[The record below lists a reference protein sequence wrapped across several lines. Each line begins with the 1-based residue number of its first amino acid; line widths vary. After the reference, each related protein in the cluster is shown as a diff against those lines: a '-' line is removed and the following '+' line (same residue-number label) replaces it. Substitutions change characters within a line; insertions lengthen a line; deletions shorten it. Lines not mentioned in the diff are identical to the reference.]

1 MGVHDGHR
9 RRMRERFR
17 REGLDGFADHEVLE
31 LVLFDCIPNG
41 NVNPLAHELLD
52 TFGSL
57 HGVLEARMDQLL
69 AVKGVGERTAAHL
82 ATLLPLFRR
91 YQQSVC
97 ADRKKIQNRSQA
109 SAYCLALLSGWRIE
123 RFYLLSLNADMEL
136 MGTRLIAE
144 GSLTEVSA
152 YPRLVVEA
160 ALNHNAHS
168 VVFCHQPSRRFP
180 ASLGGRYPDHAAS
193 AQHPGAHG
201 HRRAGPLHRGGRA
214 GIQHDAAGGP
224 EPRGA
229 AHPPSRKRP
238 YPGGGGQL
246 RQAASPPEKTN
257 ESHIG
262 GIRYHEQTAWKGTP
276 AADAAAD
283 IAAGGNRIFPGRGG
297 ACMLAG
303 TACTQ
308 ESSPTTPL
316 LSWGAQVEA
325 DGTLSVQLQ
334 WRLDAAYDAWEAS
347 PCLVVTC
354 GAQRRRR
361 TRPPRAR

>member
-82 ATLLPLFRR
+82 ATLLPIFRR

-109 SAYCLALLSGWRIE
+109 SAYCLALLSGWRTE
-123 RFYLLSLNADMEL
+123 RFYLLSLNGDMEL

-168 VVFCHQPSRRFP
+168 VVFCHN
-180 ASLGGRYPDHAAS
+180 
-193 AQHPGAHG
+193 HPGGSLRPSADDIQTTLLL
-201 HRRAGPLHRGGRA
+201 RSILEPM
-214 GIQHDAAGGP
+214 GIAVLDHIIVADGQVYSMMQQGDLNP
-224 EPRGA
+224 EALLTHLPTSART
-229 AHPPSRKRP
+229 
-238 YPGGGGQL
+238 L
-246 RQAASPPEKTN
+246 V
-257 ESHIG
+257 
-262 GIRYHEQTAWKGTP
+262 
-276 AADAAAD
+276 AAD
-283 IAAGGNRIFPGRGG
+283 
-297 ACMLAG
+297 
-303 TACTQ
+303 
-308 ESSPTTPL
+308 SSGKLLPRRKKRMNPT
-316 LSWGAQVEA
+316 SE
-325 DGTLSVQLQ
+325 
-334 WRLDAAYDAWEAS
+334 E
-347 PCLVVTC
+347 
-354 GAQRRRR
+354 
-361 TRPPRAR
+361 